1 MDATIGDVARRARV
15 STATVSRVLTGVGR
29 ARPDTRER
37 VLVAAREL
45 GYRPSLVA
53 RSLKLRTTSTLGL
66 VITDIENPFFPE
78 LVRAVEDAALEWDLA
93 VLLCTA
99 ANDPEREASYL
110 DLLVDRRVDG
120 VVIGSAGL
128 GARQTAWLARSPLPV
143 VLVNCQAPGIALAT
157 VQSDNRAG
165 GRLGVTHLVEL
176 GHRRIG
182 HLTAPPRHADAADRL
197 AGAREA
203 LAAGGARSG
212 ELAVASGDATVA
224 GGERAM
230 GKLLDAAPGTT
241 AVTTYNDLMAIG
253 AIRACRLRGLRVPD
267 EISVVG
273 FDGIALSEYVE
284 PPLTTVVQ
292 RTTEMGR
299 WAVDV
304 LASQIRP
311 GDRARAGPRGRAPV
325 GSWPGESP
333 SAGLPTRARPD
344 HAAVG
349 GPGHA
354 AVGEPP
360 HLVLPVELLVRGSTA
375 PVAERDGRA

>member
-1 MDATIGDVARRARV
+1 MDATIADVARRARV

-29 ARPDTRER
+29 ARPETRAR
-37 VLVAAREL
+37 VLAAANEL

-78 LVRAVEDAALEWDLA
+78 LVRAVEDAALEHDLA

-128 GARQTAWLARSPLPV
+128 GSRQTAWLARSQLPV

-157 VQSDNRAG
+157 VRSDNVAG
-165 GRLGVTHLVEL
+165 GRLGVAHLLEL

-197 AGAREA
+197 AGARAA
-203 LAAGGARSG
+203 LAEARNALAGTRPAT
-212 ELAVASGDATVA
+212 EIVAVSGDATVP

-230 GKLLDAAPGTT
+230 CELLDAAPETT

-253 AIRACRLRGLRVPD
+253 AIRACRTRGLRVPD
-267 EISVVG
+267 QVSVVG

-292 RTTEMGR
+292 QTTEMGR

-304 LASQIRP
+304 LASRIRP
-311 GDRARAGPRGRAPV
+311 VARGEMTGR
-325 GSWPGESP
+325 
-333 SAGLPTRARPD
+333 SAGSGRSGSGRSAD
-344 HAAVG
+344 AA
-349 GPGHA
+349 
-354 AVGEPP
+354 PP
-360 HLVLPVELLVRGSTA
+360 SLVLPVQLLVRGSTA
-375 PVAERDGRA
+375 PVRASGGRGSTEPVG